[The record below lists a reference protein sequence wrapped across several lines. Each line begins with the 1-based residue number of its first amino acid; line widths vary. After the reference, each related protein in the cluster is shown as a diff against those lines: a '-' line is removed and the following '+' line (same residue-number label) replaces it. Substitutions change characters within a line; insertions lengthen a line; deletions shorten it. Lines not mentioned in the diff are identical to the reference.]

1 MKLKGKNVGFA
12 ITGSFCTFDKIINEL
27 RNLKKEG
34 ANIIPILSFHAGSMD
49 TRFGKAADFKKK
61 IEDITENKLILTIA
75 DAEPIGPQELLDI
88 LIIAPCTGNTIA
100 KLSSGITD
108 TPVLMAAKSHMRNNK
123 PLVISLSTNDAL
135 GLNFINIGQMLNTK
149 GIYFVPFVQ
158 DNYEQKPKSMVAKT
172 ELIIQT
178 LENALEGVQIQ
189 QLLP

>member
-12 ITGSFCTFDKIINEL
+12 ITGSFCTFDKIIKEL
-27 RNLKKEG
+27 RNLKEEG

-49 TRFGKAADFKKK
+49 TRFGKASDFKKE
-61 IEDITENKLILTIA
+61 IEDITGNKLILTIA
-75 DAEPIGPQELLDI
+75 DAEPIGPHNLLDI

-100 KLSSGITD
+100 KLSNGITD

-135 GLNFINIGQMLNTK
+135 GLNFINIGQMLNAK
-149 GIYFVPFVQ
+149 GIYFVPFAQ
-158 DNYEQKPKSMVAKT
+158 DNCEQKPKSMVAKT
-172 ELIIQT
+172 ELIIKT

>member
-75 DAEPIGPQELLDI
+75 DAEPIGPQDLLDI

-108 TPVLMAAKSHMRNNK
+108 TPVLMAEKSHMRNNK